1 MEKERKLYN
10 KFVDKL
16 TNLLDNP
23 DITPKE
29 MSIILD
35 FLKANNIQATEENKG
50 VKDLLDKLDDLPF
63 DVDELPIE
71 RFR

>member
-1 MEKERKLYN
+1 MEKERELYN

-16 TNLLDNP
+16 IGLLDNP

-29 MSIILD
+29 LSVILD
-35 FLKANNIQATEENKG
+35 FLKANNIQATEDNEGLRNLITKFE
-50 VKDLLDKLDDLPF
+50 LPF

-71 RFR
+71 RTR